1 MVEIFLRWKP
11 KQSLSIVCSV
21 SCVKLSKVLMLLLL
35 WLSRII
41 YSQRNTTLIETNRD
55 IPHLRSIQ
63 MWTTCKK
70 TRQSLGKQ
78 KKHWVKEEERMKFF
92 YTIVNLSNIKLGL
105 TKTNASEIIS
115 KIISKFTIKRF
126 LSAKLRKK
134 KRIFLPAR
142 FQQFCAKE
150 PN

>member
-1 MVEIFLRWKP
+1 
-11 KQSLSIVCSV
+11 
-21 SCVKLSKVLMLLLL
+21 
-35 WLSRII
+35 
-41 YSQRNTTLIETNRD
+41 
-55 IPHLRSIQ
+55 

-115 KIISKFTIKRF
+115 KIISKVYDKAISFRQTKKKKTHFPPRQVPTILRKRTKLKGKLILLKNKIIKRITKKV
-126 LSAKLRKK
+126 KL
-134 KRIFLPAR
+134 
-142 FQQFCAKE
+142 
-150 PN
+150 